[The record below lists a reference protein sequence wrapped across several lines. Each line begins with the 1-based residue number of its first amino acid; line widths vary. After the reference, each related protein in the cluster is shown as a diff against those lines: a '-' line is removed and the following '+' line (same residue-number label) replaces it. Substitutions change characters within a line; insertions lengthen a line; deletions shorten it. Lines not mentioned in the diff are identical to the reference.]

1 MTQRAA
7 VNETLLKASIMAED
21 KSGDMS
27 ERGDRRGERH
37 CDDRGVETGGR
48 VVADQSVIYPV
59 DSAPPFT
66 PYYSLWIT
74 GKYTSHIITQ
84 LALISFFPCC
94 VMCTIG
100 LELKKEPSNLIK
112 THTCRRHRIERS

>member
-7 VNETLLKASIMAED
+7 VNETLLKAFIMAED
-21 KSGDMS
+21 KSGNMS

-59 DSAPPFT
+59 DSAPLYTLRFSLDYRQVHVAYNYSAST
-66 PYYSLWIT
+66 DFILSLLCDVYYWFRT
-74 GKYTSHIITQ
+74 
-84 LALISFFPCC
+84 
-94 VMCTIG
+94 
-100 LELKKEPSNLIK
+100 
-112 THTCRRHRIERS
+112 